1 MCKKRRAWSRNLMAI
16 LDENGRARCEFNYK
30 FPRVRGPM
38 LFYVIYCSA
47 ECGSQLKVDEPSG
60 ARLQRLPGR
69 PYRIQ
74 LRLRNQDLCVEKPK
88 TMRFPTGRF
97 PYNHVA
103 KPTCSSERC
112 GIGPCPRREAGPAGR
127 CRYPHAASK
136 AG

>member
-1 MCKKRRAWSRNLMAI
+1 MAI

-74 LRLRNQDLCVEKPK
+74 LRLRNQNLCVEKPK

-97 PYNHVA
+97 PYNHVVLLNLHARVSGAALDPARDERPAPQAAVVILMQRA
-103 KPTCSSERC
+103 KQAR
-112 GIGPCPRREAGPAGR
+112 
-127 CRYPHAASK
+127 
-136 AG
+136 